1 MLNASRTFKRNIQF
15 KIQYLCLHK
24 DNKIEQLL
32 TVHETITLPKK
43 LIIMC
48 QECSITSDT
57 NIVFFS
63 TSVAHPSSDMPSR
76 NSFLLNS
83 HCVAALNFH
92 ATTSMLMLAGSRV
105 RSSQNCWIPSMPIL
119 LSSCGSANTAESQQ
133 NSAEVWQAS
142 YAHVNI
148 NF

>member
-1 MLNASRTFKRNIQF
+1 MKQNVELFYDSFLKEIYSLSFNIRAFTKTTRLNNFLLLMKQYAHPKMNNNVCSRV
-15 KIQYLCLHK
+15 QYHLG
-24 DNKIEQLL
+24 
-32 TVHETITLPKK
+32 
-43 LIIMC
+43 
-48 QECSITSDT
+48 S

-119 LSSCGSANTAESQQ
+119 LSSCGSANTAGSQQ
-133 NSAEVWQAS
+133 NSAEV
-142 YAHVNI
+142 
-148 NF
+148 